1 MSVYSPP
8 PKKRLLGLAYKIYN
22 GNKAPGVRHSGTLP
36 MFHIGGYHWISG
48 ANFRFF
54 SLLVFGQRTWFKIRL
69 RDLFL
74 LRIRILA
81 KENSRHRS
89 CFAVAG
95 QHVGQL
101 VESGACVAYIVEQ
114 KHMPSLETVV
124 MYAQVVYFTLVK
136 WKAGSVLFRLRRIRF
151 RCLWFCS
158 ADGRMPRNGVRSL
171 RSRMRE

>member
-1 MSVYSPP
+1 MRYVLKEAQNNHRCNLSVYSAPP
-8 PKKRLLGLAYKIYN
+8 PKKKLLGLAYKIYN
-22 GNKAPGVRHSGTLP
+22 GNKAPGVRRSGALP

-54 SLLVFGQRTWFKIRL
+54 SLLVFGQKTWFKIRL

-74 LRIRILA
+74 LRIRIPA
-81 KENSRHRS
+81 KEDSRHRS

-101 VESGACVAYIVEQ
+101 VEPGACVAYIVEQ

-136 WKAGSVLFRLRRIRF
+136 YSPHGRPGVCYFDCVESVFDACGF
-151 RCLWFCS
+151 
-158 ADGRMPRNGVRSL
+158 A
-171 RSRMRE
+171 

>member
-1 MSVYSPP
+1 MRYVLKEAQNNHRCNLSVYSDAPPP

-22 GNKAPGVRHSGTLP
+22 GNKAPGVRRSGVLS
-36 MFHIGGYHWISG
+36 MFYIGGYHLIAD

-54 SLLVFGQRTWFKIRL
+54 SLLVFMRNGQKTWFKIRL

-74 LRIRILA
+74 LRICILA

-114 KHMPSLETVV
+114 KHM
-124 MYAQVVYFTLVK
+124 
-136 WKAGSVLFRLRRIRF
+136 LRI
-151 RCLWFCS
+151 
-158 ADGRMPRNGVRSL
+158 
-171 RSRMRE
+171 

>member
-1 MSVYSPP
+1 MFSLQFFKNSIIPACNILAFYISYNEFKDRIIFILIPLFLFD
-8 PKKRLLGLAYKIYN
+8 RLSSNRRRQRIKYILC
-22 GNKAPGVRHSGTLP
+22 
-36 MFHIGGYHWISG
+36 IGGYHLIAD

-54 SLLVFGQRTWFKIRL
+54 SLLVFMRNGQKTWFKICL

-74 LRIRILA
+74 LRICILA

-114 KHMPSLETVV
+114 KHM
-124 MYAQVVYFTLVK
+124 
-136 WKAGSVLFRLRRIRF
+136 LRI
-151 RCLWFCS
+151 
-158 ADGRMPRNGVRSL
+158 
-171 RSRMRE
+171 